1 MWHQIGC
8 WQDHL
13 LVQVRLGTP
22 RGAHPGVKSGFLL
35 CSGGT
40 HSSRRDHEDGPAL
53 FMAFYL
59 RESACPTIKKEKKG
73 KLYTVSDTL
82 NPALS
87 CWNAASLW
95 SLIWSDPC
103 PAQSWPSNS
112 KTVGMRLQDHF
123 EYHFTSLYNITRL
136 RSSNTMIKTQ
146 FHRGSFK
153 INLWELGKMRFRRTR
168 VLFL

>member
-1 MWHQIGC
+1 MFCFCKILPLGTELASDTDYSQQLTGGNYFFSMWHQIGC

-22 RGAHPGVKSGFLL
+22 RGAHPGVKSGFPL

-40 HSSRRDHEDGPAL
+40 QSSRRDHEDGPAL
-53 FMAFYL
+53 FMAFCL
-59 RESACPTIKKEKKG
+59 RQSACPTIKKEKKG

-103 PAQSWPSNS
+103 LAQSCPSNS
-112 KTVGMRLQDHF
+112 KTVGMRLQDI
-123 EYHFTSLYNITRL
+123 L
-136 RSSNTMIKTQ
+136 NTILLLCIILP
-146 FHRGSFK
+146 G
-153 INLWELGKMRFRRTR
+153 
-168 VLFL
+168 